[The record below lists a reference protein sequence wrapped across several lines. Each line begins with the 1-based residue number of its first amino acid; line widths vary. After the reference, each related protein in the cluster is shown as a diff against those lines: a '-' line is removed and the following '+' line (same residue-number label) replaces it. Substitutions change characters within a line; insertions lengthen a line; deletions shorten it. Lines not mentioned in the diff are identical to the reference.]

1 VSLTRT
7 QTCCQ
12 GILGQ
17 TPLTALGHAWM
28 GQLWVRWRSQPC
40 LCWEW
45 AATPTVLL
53 GATQAAKY
61 SWQATQHLLD
71 APPPVALLATDHL
84 WTQAE
89 LLAGNTGQ
97 WADNW
102 GEPPDLVT
110 SQRDTAQQTKL
121 AMQWVSGAAQ
131 QQAAAGNPA
140 GARPATASDAAAVLQ
155 ALESSTGTRPKGQSD
170 TPPTRHQ
177 RRAGPVTA
185 QTTYQGAAQ
194 VVAATNAAIQGS
206 LSLAADQAGGQEP
219 GQQLA
224 LAPVPAGFYSAAW
237 TEGITVLKLF
247 GGVCAGLEM
256 ALRNG
261 CKVARYIYADTDS
274 AARRVAAYRVQALD
288 QRYTGQLAADACA
301 DSGALGRCGTRV
313 RRPGLSPHQT
323 SER

>member
-1 VSLTRT
+1 MPV
-7 QTCCQ
+7 
-12 GILGQ
+12 LGVGGY
-17 TPLTALGHAWM
+17 L
-28 GQLWVRWRSQPC
+28 
-40 LCWEW
+40 
-45 AATPTVLL
+45 AAAPPVLL

-84 WTQAE
+84 WTQVE

-110 SQRDTAQQTKL
+110 SQRVTAQQTKL
-121 AMQWVSGAAQ
+121 AMLARQWVAGAAR

-155 ALESSTGTRPKGQSD
+155 ALEPSTSTRPKGQSD

-185 QTTYQGAAQ
+185 QTTDQGAAR
-194 VVAATNAAIQGS
+194 VVAATNAASQGS
-206 LSLAADQAGGQEP
+206 LSPAADQAGGQEP

-224 LAPVPAGFYSAAW
+224 LAPVPAGFYS
-237 TEGITVLKLF
+237 GHH
-247 GGVCAGLEM
+247 CAGVVWR
-256 ALRNG
+256 A
-261 CKVARYIYADTDS
+261 V
-274 AARRVAAYRVQALD
+274 RRTGDGLA
-288 QRYTGQLAADACA
+288 QRLQG
-301 DSGALGRCGTRV
+301 GALHLR
-313 RRPGLSPHQT
+313 
-323 SER
+323 

>member
-1 VSLTRT
+1 VGGYLA
-7 QTCCQ
+7 
-12 GILGQ
+12 
-17 TPLTALGHAWM
+17 TA
-28 GQLWVRWRSQPC
+28 P
-40 LCWEW
+40 
-45 AATPTVLL
+45 PVLL

-110 SQRDTAQQTKL
+110 SQRVTAQQTKL
-121 AMQWVSGAAQ
+121 AMLARQWVAGAAR

-155 ALESSTGTRPKGQSD
+155 ALESSTSTRPKGQSD

-185 QTTYQGAAQ
+185 QTTDQGAAR
-194 VVAATNAAIQGS
+194 VVAATNAVIQGS
-206 LSLAADQAGGQEP
+206 LSPAADQAVGLGSSASRLLQCRLDR
-219 GQQLA
+219 GHHCAGVVWRAVRRTGDGLA
-224 LAPVPAGFYSAAW
+224 QRLQ
-237 TEGITVLKLF
+237 
-247 GGVCAGLEM
+247 GGVLH
-256 ALRNG
+256 LR
-261 CKVARYIYADTDS
+261 
-274 AARRVAAYRVQALD
+274 
-288 QRYTGQLAADACA
+288 
-301 DSGALGRCGTRV
+301 
-313 RRPGLSPHQT
+313 
-323 SER
+323 